1 MRILFSY
8 TYICVCD
15 RRREKM
21 KTRVNLTIDEALLDK
36 VKQYASM
43 KQRSVSDLVETYFR
57 TFIDAPTNTSL
68 VDMVENLPKSDLKAR
83 GDLKK
88 RYMEENAQ
96 KYGF

>member
-1 MRILFSY
+1 
-8 TYICVCD
+8 
-15 RRREKM
+15 M

-36 VKQYASM
+36 VKQYAST

-57 TFIDAPTNTSL
+57 TFIDVPTNTSL
-68 VDMVENLPKSDLKAR
+68 VDMIENLPRPDVKEQ

-88 RYMEENAQ
+88 RYLEENAQ

>member
-1 MRILFSY
+1 
-8 TYICVCD
+8 
-15 RRREKM
+15 M

-57 TFIDAPTNTSL
+57 TFADVPTTTSL
-68 VDMVENLPKSDLKAR
+68 VDMVDKLPKSNLKKQ

-88 RYMEENAQ
+88 QYLEDNAK